1 MNRNLRILTVL
12 GWITALGYVAV
23 ATFEI
28 FIDSDEELST
38 RIGFPLFLV
47 LLAVALIAGI
57 RLISSRPTPGAIV
70 ASISALVGAFVLFW
84 TLLAIML
91 GVAIVVFSVL
101 AVRESAPVG
110 EVPA

>member
-1 MNRNLRILTVL
+1 
-12 GWITALGYVAV
+12 
-23 ATFEI
+23 
-28 FIDSDEELST
+28 
-38 RIGFPLFLV
+38 
-47 LLAVALIAGI
+47 VALIAGI
-57 RLISSRPTPGAIV
+57 RLISSHPTPGAIV

-84 TLLAIML
+84 TLLAILL